1 EGRCVRGYEA
11 ILERADGTRIPI
23 IPNPTPLRDVRGAVV
38 GVVNMTVD
46 ISERQQAE
54 ETLAERNALLV
65 LAGQAALVG
74 SYAYE
79 SDLEWMKVSEGYCAM
94 HGLPEGTTE
103 TTRTQWRAR
112 VHPDD
117 LGPMEDLRALTFRNQ
132 RRAYNADY
140 RIVCPSGE
148 VHWIEA
154 R

>member
-1 EGRCVRGYEA
+1 
-11 ILERADGTRIPI
+11 
-23 IPNPTPLRDVRGAVV
+23 PLRDVRGAVV

-79 SDLEWMKVSEGYCAM
+79 SDLETMKVSEGYCAM

-103 TTRTQWRAR
+103 TTRSEWRAR
-112 VHPDD
+112 VYP
-117 LGPMEDLRALTFRNQ
+117 EDLALLEEGRAQAFGDQ
-132 RRAYNADY
+132 RKEYNVDY
-140 RIVCPSGE
+140 RIVRAPGD
-148 VHWIEA
+148 VRWIESRSFVSYDDA
-154 R
+154 